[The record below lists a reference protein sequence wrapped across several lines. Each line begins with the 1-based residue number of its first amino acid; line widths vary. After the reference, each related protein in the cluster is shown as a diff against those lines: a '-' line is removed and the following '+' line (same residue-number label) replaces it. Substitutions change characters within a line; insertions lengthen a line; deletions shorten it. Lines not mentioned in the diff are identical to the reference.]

1 MVLSANPLVEW
12 FNRVRFSVLSMLA
25 ATLIVAA
32 WGGTVQAQSV
42 TLPAS
47 LENATGDAT
56 VVSPLAASIRRLQL
70 IVPSAEL
77 APIPHGSQIVGIR
90 FRQAFGAPSDVPATS
105 GSIADYR
112 VDLGAT
118 NTDPGSMSTI
128 FAMNQ
133 SADYVTVRSGPLTV
147 AAGSYPAAPNA
158 TSVAPFGPVIAFT
171 RPYIYQSGTN
181 LVVDIRHTGLTGA
194 TEPILAAISIF
205 HPAFATSQ
213 RGMFAVGDLNAPS
226 GGAISPPIMQIVYRP
241 PLRTNAVVL
250 PLAQA
255 ASTAPVNLGLFIS
268 SNQMQQLVLAESQ
281 LSGLTPGSDLTGV
294 RYRASAVSPQPTT
307 AFSSARFDIELASA
321 ATTPSSPSTT
331 VSTNQKADVTTVRA
345 GPLSFAPQVYP
356 GRGTASYS
364 AFGPRVEF
372 QTAFTYK
379 GGGLSVVTRSG
390 SWTGGTF
397 SVDALANSGG
407 GFGLTYW
414 AHGAFGAD
422 ATVTTTNSFLPV
434 MRLEVSPATVIPN
447 RYVDRPGTSTNSLFL
462 NNLPVTELI
471 VIDASQ
477 LRHIPVG
484 GLITGLSLRHGTGQP
499 NFPASSLA
507 VYPRFDVTLATAT
520 TTPATFNLNVAS
532 NLGADQT
539 LVREGPLALRAQ
551 SFVGA
556 APGGFGTPW
565 APTIQFDR
573 PFTYT
578 GGNLA
583 VLVRHSG
590 HNLTFHFADA
600 VATAT
605 DPLRGVAYQHG
616 TAVNNANATTL
627 NPGTA
632 FPIFRLHYIHADTAS
647 TLRRTAAGTTNAN
660 PVLRND
666 PRTLQ
671 LILAESE
678 LARRSIRRGSLITG
692 MAFRLRDR
700 PTFPVLDT
708 TWSDYTVRVST
719 SPVAPAAYSTTFA
732 LNEGADGVIARTGPM
747 TIPARALVGDPEVP
761 SATVRHPSFPI
772 GFDKPFVYQGGAI
785 TITIRHTGNTSG
797 AIIEVD
803 SVSTAT
809 VPEWGNR
816 VVGLLGTINSS
827 IATTGDPFAA
837 PIVLLSFTPPAA
849 CSAADIAYTDASPGP
864 DGQVDNGD
872 FSLFISSFFSAS
884 CTGAVPCNDADIAQ
898 TDSTPGA
905 DGWVDNGD
913 FSLFISAFFA
923 GCP

>member
-1 MVLSANPLVEW
+1 MIHGTSAPNGLRSHPVGVLTAWALVVVALW
-12 FNRVRFSVLSMLA
+12 A
-25 ATLIVAA
+25 ATAR
-32 WGGTVQAQSV
+32 AQSV
-42 TLPAS
+42 TVPAS

-56 VVSPLAASIRRLQL
+56 VVSPLAASARRLQM
-70 IVPSAEL
+70 IVPSALL

-90 FRQAFGAPSDVPATS
+90 FRQAFGAPSAVPATS

-118 NTDPGSMSTI
+118 NTEAWEISTN
-128 FAMNQ
+128 FASNL

-171 RPYIYQSGTN
+171 RPYLYQSGTN

-194 TEPILAAISIF
+194 AEPSLEAIWLA

-213 RGMFAVGDLNAPS
+213 RGVFLIGDLNEPT
-226 GGAISPPIMQIVYRP
+226 GGPIVPPILQIVYRA
-241 PLRTNAVVL
+241 PLRANAVVL

-255 ASTAPVNLGLFIS
+255 STPAPFSVAVFASAG
-268 SNQMQQLVLAESQ
+268 QMQQAVLAESQ
-281 LSGLTPGSDLTGV
+281 LNGITPGSDLVGL
-294 RYRASAVSPQPTT
+294 RYRSTNTNAQPATGYNSTRFDLEIATATTTPASASPTI
-307 AFSSARFDIELASA
+307 SVNRG
-321 ATTPSSPSTT
+321 
-331 VSTNQKADVTTVRA
+331 ADLTSVRS
-345 GPLSFAPQVYP
+345 GPLTLGALSFP
-356 GRGTASYS
+356 GRGTASS
-364 AFGPRVEF
+364 AAFGPTIPF
-372 QTAFTYK
+372 STPFTYK
-379 GGGLSVVTRSG
+379 GGGLSIVTRIG
-390 SWTGGTF
+390 SYTG
-397 SVDALANSGG
+397 SAPAVDAMLNSGG
-407 GFGLTYW
+407 GFGQTYW
-414 AHGAFGAD
+414 AHGASGAD
-422 ATVTTTNSFLPV
+422 ATVTSVNSWMPV
-434 MRLEVSPATVIPN
+434 KRFEFAPATVIPN
-447 RYVDRPGTSTNSLFL
+447 RYVDRPGTSNNSLFL
-462 NNLPVTELI
+462 NSLPVTELI

-484 GLITGLSLRHGTGQP
+484 GLITGLSLRHGSGQP
-499 NFPASSLA
+499 NFPASALA
-507 VYPRFDVTLATAT
+507 VYSRFDVTLATAT
-520 TTPATFNLNVAS
+520 TTPATFNLNVAA
-532 NLGADQT
+532 NLGANQT
-539 LVREGPLALRAQ
+539 LVREGPLSLRAQ
-551 SFVGA
+551 SFIGT

-590 HNLTFHFADA
+590 HSQTFHFADA

-627 NPGTA
+627 NPGSA

-647 TLRRTAAGTTNAN
+647 TLRRTAAGTENINA
-660 PVLRND
+660 VLRQD
-666 PRTLQ
+666 PRTFQ
-671 LILAESE
+671 MIVAESE
-678 LARRSIRRGSLITG
+678 LARRSVRRGSLITS
-692 MAFRLRDR
+692 MSFRLRQRSTWPGVDA
-700 PTFPVLDT
+700 

-719 SPVAPAAYSTTFA
+719 SPVAPAAYSTIFA
-732 LNEGADGVIARTGPM
+732 LNEGADAVTARTGPM
-747 TIPARALVGDPEVP
+747 TIPARAMVGDPEVP
-761 SATVRHPSFPI
+761 AATVRHPSVVI

-785 TITIRHTGNTSG
+785 TITIRHSGNSTGTT
-797 AIIEVD
+797 IEVD
-803 SVSTAT
+803 SVSDLT

-816 VVGLLGTINSS
+816 VVGLLGTVNSS
-827 IATTGDPFAA
+827 MATTGVPFPA

-849 CSAADIAYTDASPGP
+849 CSPADIAYTDASPGP

-872 FSLFISSFFSAS
+872 FSLFISSFFGAN
-884 CTGAVPCNDADIAQ
+884 CTGTIPCNDADIAQ

-905 DGWVDNGD
+905 DGQVDNGD
-913 FSLFISAFFA
+913 FSLFIAAFFA